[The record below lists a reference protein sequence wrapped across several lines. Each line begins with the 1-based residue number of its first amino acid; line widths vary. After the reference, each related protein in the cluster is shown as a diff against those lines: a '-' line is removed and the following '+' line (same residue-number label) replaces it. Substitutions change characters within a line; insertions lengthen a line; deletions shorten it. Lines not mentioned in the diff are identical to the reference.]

1 MTHSLSSYFIKF
13 DDYINNVRKYVY
25 IQLYHYIKNIQFS
38 VKREVFAY
46 RVTIICLT

>member
-13 DDYINNVRKYVY
+13 DDIIMLEKYVY

-38 VKREVFAY
+38 VKREVFAW